1 MHRQACSSLRHRQL
15 VLHVCVTVRNKSHV
29 PVTLLSR
36 ECFYSGN
43 WRSILLVR
51 LYTLRGVRQDHV
63 RAVIADSALLSS
75 MEMYAFLLRPGLAA
89 LDNLA
94 DKFVAGWLL
103 PSKVLDLSYPTPPL
117 PLLVFAIQSDEGRQ
131 LAGRSTA
138 SRRRYRGQDSILI
151 ILEYQSIITV
161 EKLQLWCTNSGCNT
175 RYSKILFTVVVESNA
190 ESILQGS
197 LRFFLKP
204 VQLHQQ

>member
-1 MHRQACSSLRHRQL
+1 MLGACWVCACLVAWREWFFVIMPRAELRIPRY
-15 VLHVCVTVRNKSHV
+15 TVQ
-29 PVTLLSR
+29 
-36 ECFYSGN
+36 YQ
-43 WRSILLVR
+43 
-51 LYTLRGVRQDHV
+51 GVRQDHV
-63 RAVIADSALLSS
+63 HAVIADSALLSS
-75 MEMYAFLLRPGLAA
+75 MEMNAFLLRPGLAA
-89 LDNLA
+89 LDNFNLA

-197 LRFFLKP
+197 LHFFLKT

>member
-1 MHRQACSSLRHRQL
+1 MGLVSSAISYFHFS
-15 VLHVCVTVRNKSHV
+15 VSHFLFPISSFPV
-29 PVTLLSR
+29 PGFTSTLA
-36 ECFYSGN
+36 GP
-43 WRSILLVR
+43 
-51 LYTLRGVRQDHV
+51 GVRQDHV

-117 PLLVFAIQSDEGRQ
+117 PLLVFTIQSDEGRH

-138 SRRRYRGQDSILI
+138 SRRCYRSQDSILI

-161 EKLQLWCTNSGCNT
+161 DKLQLWCTNSGCNT
-175 RYSKILFTVVVESNA
+175 RYSKIPFTVVVESNA
-190 ESILQGS
+190 ESSLQGS

>member
-1 MHRQACSSLRHRQL
+1 MNARQIALWEQLPALLARNEHLYSPFWLVTGIRQ
-15 VLHVCVTVRNKSHV
+15 
-29 PVTLLSR
+29 
-36 ECFYSGN
+36 
-43 WRSILLVR
+43 
-51 LYTLRGVRQDHV
+51 GVRQDHV
-63 RAVIADSALLSS
+63 RSVIADSALLSS

-131 LAGRSTA
+131 LADKSTA
-138 SRRRYRGQDSILI
+138 SRRRYRGQDNILI

-175 RYSKILFTVVVESNA
+175 R
-190 ESILQGS
+190 
-197 LRFFLKP
+197 
-204 VQLHQQ
+204 

>member
-1 MHRQACSSLRHRQL
+1 MKAAHNMAATGYLVTAAMREVYQL
-15 VLHVCVTVRNKSHV
+15 QHGGAGGKEDDEVT
-29 PVTLLSR
+29 T
-36 ECFYSGN
+36 G
-43 WRSILLVR
+43 
-51 LYTLRGVRQDHV
+51 GVRQDHV

-175 RYSKILFTVVVESNA
+175 RYSKILFTVVV
-190 ESILQGS
+190 
-197 LRFFLKP
+197 
-204 VQLHQQ
+204 

>member
-1 MHRQACSSLRHRQL
+1 
-15 VLHVCVTVRNKSHV
+15 
-29 PVTLLSR
+29 
-36 ECFYSGN
+36 
-43 WRSILLVR
+43 
-51 LYTLRGVRQDHV
+51 
-63 RAVIADSALLSS
+63 

-94 DKFVAGWLL
+94 DTFVAGWLL
-103 PSKVLDLSYPTPPL
+103 PSKVLDLSYPTL

-138 SRRRYRGQDSILI
+138 SRRCYCGQDSILI

-161 EKLQLWCTNSGCNT
+161 DKLQLWCTNSGCNT
-175 RYSKILFTVVVESNA
+175 RYSKIPFTVVGESNA
-190 ESILQGS
+190 ESSLQGS

>member
-1 MHRQACSSLRHRQL
+1 M
-15 VLHVCVTVRNKSHV
+15 
-29 PVTLLSR
+29 
-36 ECFYSGN
+36 
-43 WRSILLVR
+43 
-51 LYTLRGVRQDHV
+51 

-75 MEMYAFLLRPGLAA
+75 MEMYAFLLSPGLAA

-94 DKFVAGWLL
+94 EANKFVAGWLL
-103 PSKVLDLSYPTPPL
+103 PSMVLDLSYPTPPL

-197 LRFFLKP
+197 LCFFLKP

>member
-1 MHRQACSSLRHRQL
+1 MPFPISVSSFPISSFL
-15 VLHVCVTVRNKSHV
+15 VLPV
-29 PVTLLSR
+29 PQPV
-36 ECFYSGN
+36 
-43 WRSILLVR
+43 
-51 LYTLRGVRQDHV
+51 RGVRQDHV
-63 RAVIADSALLSS
+63 RPVIADSALLSS
-75 MEMYAFLLRPGLAA
+75 MEMYVFLLRPSLAA

-117 PLLVFAIQSDEGRQ
+117 PLLVFAIQSDECSQ

-138 SRRRYRGQDSILI
+138 SRRCYRGQDSILI

-161 EKLQLWCTNSGCNT
+161 EKLQLWCTNSGCNA
-175 RYSKILFTVVVESNA
+175 RYSKIPFTFVVESNA
-190 ESILQGS
+190 EIILQGS

>member
-1 MHRQACSSLRHRQL
+1 MYDVS
-15 VLHVCVTVRNKSHV
+15 
-29 PVTLLSR
+29 
-36 ECFYSGN
+36 
-43 WRSILLVR
+43 
-51 LYTLRGVRQDHV
+51 VRQDHV

-75 MEMYAFLLRPGLAA
+75 MEMYAFLLRPGLAV

-138 SRRRYRGQDSILI
+138 SRRRYRGQDSIL
-151 ILEYQSIITV
+151 EYQSIITV

-175 RYSKILFTVVVESNA
+175 HYSKILFTVVVE
-190 ESILQGS
+190 
-197 LRFFLKP
+197 
-204 VQLHQQ
+204 

>member
-1 MHRQACSSLRHRQL
+1 MG
-15 VLHVCVTVRNKSHV
+15 
-29 PVTLLSR
+29 P
-36 ECFYSGN
+36 G
-43 WRSILLVR
+43 
-51 LYTLRGVRQDHV
+51 GVRQDHV

-103 PSKVLDLSYPTPPL
+103 SSKVLDLSYPTPPL

-204 VQLHQQ
+204 IQLHQQ

>member
-1 MHRQACSSLRHRQL
+1 MSQQCHIIVMDSSLY
-15 VLHVCVTVRNKSHV
+15 LHLNCYCAFCIFILFVNGCA
-29 PVTLLSR
+29 P
-36 ECFYSGN
+36 C
-43 WRSILLVR
+43 SI
-51 LYTLRGVRQDHV
+51 TEEQGAGGVRQDHV

>member
-1 MHRQACSSLRHRQL
+1 
-15 VLHVCVTVRNKSHV
+15 
-29 PVTLLSR
+29 
-36 ECFYSGN
+36 
-43 WRSILLVR
+43 
-51 LYTLRGVRQDHV
+51 
-63 RAVIADSALLSS
+63 

-151 ILEYQSIITV
+151 ILESVNHHCREIA
-161 EKLQLWCTNSGCNT
+161 
-175 RYSKILFTVVVESNA
+175 TVVHELW
-190 ESILQGS
+190 LQYALQQNTIHGCS
-197 LRFFLKP
+197 L
-204 VQLHQQ
+204 VQCRKYSLH

>member
-1 MHRQACSSLRHRQL
+1 M
-15 VLHVCVTVRNKSHV
+15 SH
-29 PVTLLSR
+29 LKH
-36 ECFYSGN
+36 
-43 WRSILLVR
+43 
-51 LYTLRGVRQDHV
+51 YTLYRHANAVHTHLFTGSLYVCLHTHYTRKTHAHTHTHTSPRGVRQDHV

-103 PSKVLDLSYPTPPL
+103 PSKMLDLSYPTPPL

>member
-1 MHRQACSSLRHRQL
+1 MGPMISLHGADVSLRGAYVSLRSAL
-15 VLHVCVTVRNKSHV
+15 IFVTNRLPYGPAPSH
-29 PVTLLSR
+29 LW
-36 ECFYSGN
+36 G
-43 WRSILLVR
+43 
-51 LYTLRGVRQDHV
+51 RGVRQDHV

-131 LAGRSTA
+131 LTGRSTA

>member
-1 MHRQACSSLRHRQL
+1 
-15 VLHVCVTVRNKSHV
+15 
-29 PVTLLSR
+29 
-36 ECFYSGN
+36 
-43 WRSILLVR
+43 
-51 LYTLRGVRQDHV
+51 
-63 RAVIADSALLSS
+63 

-151 ILEYQSIITV
+151 ILESAQSRGTVMFQPRNCNLVSRPRLKGYDKIT
-161 EKLQLWCTNSGCNT
+161 C
-175 RYSKILFTVVVESNA
+175 A
-190 ESILQGS
+190 
-197 LRFFLKP
+197 P
-204 VQLHQQ
+204 